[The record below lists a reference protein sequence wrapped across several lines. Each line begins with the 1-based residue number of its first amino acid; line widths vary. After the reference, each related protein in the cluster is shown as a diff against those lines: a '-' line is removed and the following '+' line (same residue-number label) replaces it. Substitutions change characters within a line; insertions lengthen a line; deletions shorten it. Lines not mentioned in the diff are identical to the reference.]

1 MSQAQII
8 PHIYLLCLDQ
18 QCSIAFQEASRQ
30 LDLGSIT
37 QVSILNCE
45 LTGMAVFDDAISLA
59 FSPGDDYMALTRAAQ
74 EQLYDEWR
82 GFAPPGTCT
91 IVRIPE
97 AFHQRS
103 MNVWGTKFLALCP
116 TMRVPMDVRW
126 DREIVYDVVWSLL
139 CAIDKHNRAASDND
153 KISRILMTPM
163 ATGTGL
169 VTPERWA
176 EQTVL
181 AMKHFREAV
190 EKPQKWSAMEWADIF
205 EVGDD
210 IEDTWNYDDEDS
222 RTPEYQVHGQ

>member
-1 MSQAQII
+1 
-8 PHIYLLCLDQ
+8 
-18 QCSIAFQEASRQ
+18 
-30 LDLGSIT
+30 
-37 QVSILNCE
+37 
-45 LTGMAVFDDAISLA
+45 
-59 FSPGDDYMALTRAAQ
+59 MALTRAAQ

-126 DREIVYDVVWSLL
+126 DREIVYDAVWSLL
-139 CAIDKHNRAASDND
+139 CAIDKHNRTASEND
-153 KISRILMTPM
+153 KILRILMTPM

-190 EKPQKWSAMEWADIF
+190 EKPQKWSAMEWSDIF

-210 IEDTWNYDDEDS
+210 IEDTWNYDDEDN